1 MSVTKTT
8 KGLQGLQVGFAELTW
23 AEAGTTLS
31 LTPNAID
38 LPEDEWKELWTR
50 SANPVPNAQKKYIIK
65 SIWYVIICDMYIS
78 FYYIL
83 LSFIYIY
90 TGILCVRVFVCAC
103 VRVGVW
109 TCACVCARVCVCV
122 LRVCVFVFCVCV
134 FVCVWSP
141 LAVMR
146 ERINKCQIEQG
157 AVTESVGSLPTKT
170 PTFSGD
176 ALGDVL
182 MCTCKQ
188 TITRQTVL
196 IRLFQVIDQ
205 VCKSFR

>member
-1 MSVTKTT
+1 
-8 KGLQGLQVGFAELTW
+8 
-23 AEAGTTLS
+23 
-31 LTPNAID
+31 
-38 LPEDEWKELWTR
+38 
-50 SANPVPNAQKKYIIK
+50 
-65 SIWYVIICDMYIS
+65 
-78 FYYIL
+78 
-83 LSFIYIY
+83 
-90 TGILCVRVFVCAC
+90 
-103 VRVGVW
+103 
-109 TCACVCARVCVCV
+109 
-122 LRVCVFVFCVCV
+122 
-134 FVCVWSP
+134 
-141 LAVMR
+141 MR

-188 TITRQTVL
+188 TRQTVL

>member
-1 MSVTKTT
+1 MICD
-8 KGLQGLQVGFAELTW
+8 
-23 AEAGTTLS
+23 
-31 LTPNAID
+31 NM
-38 LPEDEWKELWTR
+38 
-50 SANPVPNAQKKYIIK
+50 
-65 SIWYVIICDMYIS
+65 WYVYIMLLYFII
-78 FYYIL
+78 
-83 LSFIYIY
+83 IYIY
-90 TGILCVRVFVCAC
+90 IQVYYVCVCLCVHVCVWACGRV
-103 VRVGVW
+103 
-109 TCACVCARVCVCV
+109 RVCVCV
-122 LRVCVFVFCVCV
+122 CARVCVFVFCVCV
-134 FVCVWSP
+134 CLCFACVCLCVWSP

>member
-1 MSVTKTT
+1 MICDNMWYV
-8 KGLQGLQVGFAELTW
+8 
-23 AEAGTTLS
+23 
-31 LTPNAID
+31 
-38 LPEDEWKELWTR
+38 
-50 SANPVPNAQKKYIIK
+50 YIILL
-65 SIWYVIICDMYIS
+65 YFII
-78 FYYIL
+78 
-83 LSFIYIY
+83 IYIY
-90 TGILCVRVFVCAC
+90 IQVYYVCVCLCVHVCVWACGRV
-103 VRVGVW
+103 
-109 TCACVCARVCVCV
+109 RVCVCV
-122 LRVCVFVFCVCV
+122 CVRVCVCLCFACVCVFVFCVCV

-205 VCKSFR
+205 VCRSFR